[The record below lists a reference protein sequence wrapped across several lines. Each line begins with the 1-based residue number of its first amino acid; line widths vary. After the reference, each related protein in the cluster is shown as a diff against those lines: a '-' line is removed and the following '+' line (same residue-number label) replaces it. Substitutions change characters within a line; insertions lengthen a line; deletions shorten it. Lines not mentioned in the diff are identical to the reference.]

1 MTDSSAGAATNVAAT
16 VASPYSND
24 VPPLVV
30 LGATQVSPTTFGPQQ
45 FWWVVLDLTNDLAVV
60 ANETSTDPTS
70 VPTAIAPYLGQSQY
84 FLYFVTLAQITGNVP
99 QGALHAFLQKL
110 GSGAQLARLE
120 QIIGALSTGAWV
132 NYSYILGATTA
143 NDDLPGFETMSLY
156 EPGVLTM
163 QFMPVAVQGQTIW
176 APVAGPVGAADAAGV
191 PGGALPRAA
200 VRAPASA

>member
-1 MTDSSAGAATNVAAT
+1 MTDSSANIAATA
-16 VASPYSND
+16 ASPFSND
-24 VPPLVV
+24 VTPVV
-30 LGATQVSPTTFGPQQ
+30 VIGSTQVVPTAPGPQQ
-45 FWWVVLDLTNDLAVV
+45 FWWVVVDLTNDLAVV

-70 VPTAIAPYLGQSQY
+70 VPTSIAQYLGQSQY
-84 FLYFVTLAQITGNVP
+84 FVYFVTLAQITGNVP
-99 QGALHAFLQKL
+99 QGALYDFLQKL

-143 NDDLPGFETMSLY
+143 NDDLQGFETMSLY
-156 EPGVLTM
+156 EPSVLTM

-176 APVAGPVGAADAAGV
+176 APVAGPVGAAEAPGV
-191 PGGALPRAA
+191 PGGALPQAA